1 MNSENNYE
9 ILTGDSIVLSKAKES
24 DWQSMLTRVWSDG
37 EVYKWML
44 FQPTL
49 TAEDAIER
57 CRRSIAFQKD
67 HFAWFVA
74 VKSTDEAI
82 GLCAMRDNGDGHWE
96 ECGIC
101 IGKAFQGR
109 GYGKEILSLLL
120 DLSFNKLGAE
130 DFRYGFFTDNEKSKK
145 LAEKFGFVFDRFEDM
160 TRPWDGARKKI
171 VSCLLSKE
179 KYLSLGK

>member
-1 MNSENNYE
+1 MSSEKSYE
-9 ILTGDSIVLSKAKES
+9 VLRGEGIVLRKAREE
-24 DWQSMLTRVWSDG
+24 DYASMLKHVWGDE

-49 TAEDAIER
+49 TLEDAIAR
-57 CRRSIAFQKD
+57 CKRSIAFQKE

-74 VKSTDEAI
+74 LKDTDEAA
-82 GLCAMRDNGDGHWE
+82 GLCAIRDNGQGHWE

-120 DLSFNKLGAE
+120 DLSFNKLGAA
-130 DFRYGFFTDNEKSKK
+130 DFRYGYFDDNEKSKN
-145 LAEKFGFVFDRFEDM
+145 LAEKFGFVFDCYED
-160 TRPWDGARKKI
+160 TVRQWDGAPKKI
-171 VSCLLSKE
+171 VSCILSKE
-179 KYLSLGK
+179 KYLSLGT